1 MSHFPKLLSSQIAY
15 DVARTMLDGFDKHY
29 RLFRDVSVEARVRF
43 LAGDWH
49 GLQQLQ
55 RDRIAFYNE
64 RVDECVVLL
73 QDEYDAEE
81 IEDEIWQQIKLHY
94 IGLLTNHHQPE
105 LAETFFNSVCTRI
118 LHRSYFNN
126 DFIFV
131 RPAISTEYIEN
142 EESPTRPTYRAYYP
156 GSREGMAACFERVV
170 HNFQLDAPFEDL
182 KRDIGY
188 VLRAIDE
195 HFGEFRIAPNFQVH
209 TLSSLFFRNKSAF
222 IIGRVLNGDQTYPM
236 VIPIIHGPSG
246 KLVLDTVLLRQSQLL
261 ILFSFAH
268 AYFMVD
274 MEIPSAYVTF
284 LRDLLPRKS
293 RAEIYTSLGLQ
304 KQGKNLF
311 YRDFLHHLQH
321 SSDRFVSAPGIKG
334 LVMLVFTLPSF
345 PYVFKVIRDTFPP
358 PKETTREQVKAKYQ
372 LVKQHDRVGRMADT
386 LEYSDVAFPLS
397 RFDEALVRELAQ
409 HAPSMLEY
417 QRGKDG
423 VEEIVVR
430 HVYIERRMTP
440 LNIWLHEGTDEQVD
454 HGIREYGNAI
464 KELIAANIFPGDMLY
479 KNFGVTRHGR
489 VVFYDYDE
497 IEYLTDCNI
506 RRVPKPRNEEEE
518 MSGEVWYTVRPHDIF
533 PETYGTFLLGDPRVR
548 AAFLRHHPDFFDA
561 AMWQH
566 HKDRLLAGHVH
577 DFFAYQD
584 PERFVHR
591 FGADATG
598 TFDANEPTGSTD
610 ATRRAA

>member
-29 RLFRDVSVEARVRF
+29 RLFREVSHQAKLKFE
-43 LAGDWH
+43 AGDWH
-49 GLQQLQ
+49 GLQQIQ

-64 RVDECVVLL
+64 RVRESSVILE
-73 QDEYDAEE
+73 DEYDAEN
-81 IEDEIWQQIKLHY
+81 IEDEIWHQIKLHY

-142 EESPTRPTYRAYYP
+142 EESPTRPTFRAYYP
-156 GSREGMAACFERVV
+156 GSREGMAACFERIV
-170 HNFQLDAPFEDL
+170 HNFQLERPFEDL
-182 KRDIGY
+182 QRDIGY
-188 VLRAIDE
+188 VVRAVGE
-195 HFGEFRIAPNFQVH
+195 HFGDFRIAPNFQIH
-209 TLSSLFFRNKSAF
+209 TLSSLFFRNKAAF
-222 IIGRVLNGDQTYPM
+222 IIGRIVNGDRTFPLA
-236 VIPIIHGPSG
+236 IPILHGPSG
-246 KLVLDTVLLRQSQLL
+246 KLVLDTVLLKKEQLL
-261 ILFSFAH
+261 ILFSFTH
-268 AYFMVD
+268 SYFMVD

-284 LRDLLPRKS
+284 LRDIMPRKP

-321 SSDRFVSAPGIKG
+321 SSDKFIVAPGIRG
-334 LVMLVFTLPSF
+334 LVMLVFTLPSY
-345 PYVFKVIRDTFPP
+345 PYVFKVIRDVFPA
-358 PKETTREQVKAKYQ
+358 PKETTRELVKSKYQ

-397 RFDEALVRELAQ
+397 RFDDALVREFEQ
-409 HAPSMLEY
+409 HAPSMIEY
-417 QRGKDG
+417 QRAKDG
-423 VEEIVVR
+423 GEEIVVR

-440 LNIWLHEGTDEQVD
+440 LNIYLQEGSDAQVE
-454 HGIREYGNAI
+454 HGVIEYGNAI

-506 RRVPKPRNEEEE
+506 RHVPQPRNEEEE
-518 MSGEVWYTVRPHDIF
+518 MSGEIWYTVRPHDIF
-533 PETYGTFLLGDPRVR
+533 PETFRTFLLGDARVG
-548 AAFLRHHPDFFDA
+548 AAFLRHHADFFDP
-561 AMWQH
+561 AMWQS

-577 DFFAYQD
+577 DFFAYH
-584 PERFVHR
+584 PAERFINR
-591 FGADATG
+591 YGAVPELPAADPA
-598 TFDANEPTGSTD
+598 
-610 ATRRAA
+610 RRVA

>member
-29 RLFRDVSVEARVRF
+29 RLFREVSHQAKVKFEA
-43 LAGDWH
+43 ADWH

-64 RVDECVVLL
+64 RVRETSLIL
-73 QDEYDAEE
+73 EDEYDAER

-142 EESPTRPTYRAYYP
+142 EESPTRPTFRAYYP
-156 GSREGMAACFERVV
+156 GSRTGMAACFERIV
-170 HNFQLDAPFEDL
+170 HNFQLERPFEDL
-182 KRDIGY
+182 TRDIGY
-188 VLRAIDE
+188 VVRAVTE
-195 HFGEFRIAPNFQVH
+195 YFGDFRIAPNFQIHV
-209 TLSSLFFRNKSAF
+209 LSSLFFRNKSAF
-222 IIGRVLNGDQTYPM
+222 IIGRILNADRTFPLA
-236 VIPIIHGPSG
+236 IPIVHSPGG
-246 KLVLDTVLLRQSQLL
+246 KLSLDTVLLKKVQLL
-261 ILFSFAH
+261 ILFSFTH
-268 AYFMVD
+268 SYFMVD

-284 LRDLLPRKS
+284 LRDIMPRKP

-321 SSDRFVSAPGIKG
+321 SSDKFISAPGIKG
-334 LVMLVFTLPSF
+334 LVMLVFTLPSY
-345 PYVFKVIRDTFPP
+345 PYVFKVIKDYYPA
-358 PKETTREQVKAKYQ
+358 PKETTRELVKSKYQ

-397 RFDEALVRELAQ
+397 RFDDALVRELEQ
-409 HAPSMLEY
+409 HAPSMIEY

-423 VEEIVVR
+423 GEEIVVR

-440 LNIWLHEGTDEQVD
+440 LNIWLQEGSDAQIE
-454 HGIREYGNAI
+454 HGIVEYGNAI

-497 IEYLTDCNI
+497 IEYMTDTHI
-506 RRVPKPRNEEEE
+506 RHVPQPRNEEEE
-518 MSGEVWYTVRPHDIF
+518 MSGEVWYSVGRHDIF
-533 PETYGTFLLGDPRVR
+533 PETYRTFLLGDARVR
-548 AAFLRHHPDFFDA
+548 AAFLRHHADFFDP
-561 AMWQH
+561 AMWQA
-566 HKDRLLAGHVH
+566 HKDRLLAGQIH
-577 DFFAYQD
+577 DFYAYD
-584 PERFVHR
+584 VSERFINRYAAAAPTQGHA
-591 FGADATG
+591 GG
-598 TFDANEPTGSTD
+598 GSEP
-610 ATRRAA
+610 ARRVA

>member
-29 RLFRDVSVEARVRF
+29 RLFREVSIEAKARF
-43 LAGDWH
+43 EAGDWH

-55 RDRIAFYNE
+55 RDRIAFYND
-64 RVDECVVLL
+64 RVHESVALL
-73 QDEYDAEE
+73 QEEYDAER
-81 IEDEIWQQIKLHY
+81 IDDGIWQQIKLHY
-94 IGLLTNHHQPE
+94 IGLLTNHDQPE

-156 GSREGMAACFERVV
+156 GSRDGMAACFERIV
-170 HNFQLDAPFEDL
+170 HNYQLEVPFENL

-188 VLRAIDE
+188 VLRAITE

-236 VIPIIHGPSG
+236 AIPVIHGASG
-246 KLVLDTVLLRQSQLL
+246 KLVLDTVLLRPEQLL

-321 SSDRFVSAPGIKG
+321 SSDRFISAPGIKG

-345 PYVFKVIRDTFPP
+345 PYVFKVIRDTFPA
-358 PKETTREQVKAKYQ
+358 PKETTRELVKSKYQ

-397 RFDEALVRELAQ
+397 RFDEALVRELEQ
-409 HAPSMLEY
+409 HVPSMLEY
-417 QRGKDG
+417 QRSKDG
-423 VEEIVVR
+423 SEELVVR
-430 HVYIERRMTP
+430 HLYIERRMTP
-440 LNIWLHEGTDEQVD
+440 LNIWLHEGSDEQVD
-454 HGIREYGNAI
+454 HGILEYGNAI
-464 KELIAANIFPGDMLY
+464 KELMAANIFPGDMLY

-506 RRVPKPRNEEEE
+506 RRVPEPRNEEEE
-518 MSGEVWYTVRPHDIF
+518 MSGEVWYTVHPHDIF
-533 PETYGTFLLGDPRVR
+533 PETYRTFLLGDPRVR

-577 DFFAYQD
+577 DFFAYQSK
-584 PERFVHR
+584 ERFIHR
-591 FGADATG
+591 YGADSA
-598 TFDANEPTGSTD
+598 DAP
-610 ATRRAA
+610 RRAA

>member
-1 MSHFPKLLSSQIAY
+1 MSHFPKLLSSQIAF

-29 RLFRDVSVEARVRF
+29 RLFREVSHQAKLKFE
-43 LAGDWH
+43 AGDWH
-49 GLQQLQ
+49 GLQQIQ

-64 RVDECVVLL
+64 RVRESSVILE
-73 QDEYDAEE
+73 DEYDAEN
-81 IEDEIWQQIKLHY
+81 IDDEIWQQIKLHY

-142 EESPTRPTYRAYYP
+142 EESPTRPTFRAYYP
-156 GSREGMAACFERVV
+156 GSRAGMAACFERIV
-170 HNFQLDAPFEDL
+170 HNFQLEHPFEDL
-182 KRDIGY
+182 RRDIGY
-188 VLRAIDE
+188 VVRAIGE
-195 HFGEFRIAPNFQVH
+195 HFGDFRTAPNFQIH

-222 IIGRVLNGDQTYPM
+222 IIGRILNGDRTFPLA
-236 VIPIIHGPSG
+236 IPIVHAASG
-246 KLVLDTVLLRQSQLL
+246 KLMLDTVLLKKEQLL
-261 ILFSFAH
+261 ILFSFTH
-268 AYFMVD
+268 SYFMVD

-284 LRDLLPRKS
+284 LRDIMPRKP

-321 SSDRFVSAPGIKG
+321 SSDQFIVAPGIRG
-334 LVMLVFTLPSF
+334 LVMLVFTLPSY
-345 PYVFKVIRDTFPP
+345 PYVFKVIKDFFPA
-358 PKETTREQVKAKYQ
+358 PKETTRELVKSKYQ

-397 RFDEALVRELAQ
+397 RFDDALVREFQQ
-409 HAPSMLEY
+409 HAPSMIEY
-417 QRGKDG
+417 QRGKQG
-423 VEEIVVR
+423 EEEIVVR

-440 LNIWLHEGTDEQVD
+440 LNIYLQEGSDEQVE
-454 HGIREYGNAI
+454 HGVLEYGNAI
-464 KELIAANIFPGDMLY
+464 KELMAANIFPGDMLY

-506 RRVPKPRNEEEE
+506 RHVPQPRNEEEE

-533 PETYGTFLLGDPRVR
+533 PETFRTFLLGDTRVR
-548 AAFLRHHPDFFDA
+548 AAFLRHHADFFDP
-561 AMWQH
+561 AMWQG

-577 DFFAYQD
+577 DFFAYH
-584 PERFVHR
+584 PTERFINR
-591 FGADATG
+591 YGAASELPAADPA
-598 TFDANEPTGSTD
+598 
-610 ATRRAA
+610 RRVA

>member
-1 MSHFPKLLSSQIAY
+1 MSHFPKLLSSQIAF

-29 RLFRDVSVEARVRF
+29 RLFREVSHQAKLKFE
-43 LAGDWH
+43 AGDWH
-49 GLQQLQ
+49 GLQQIQ

-64 RVDECVVLL
+64 RVRESSVILE
-73 QDEYDAEE
+73 DEYDAKN

-142 EESPTRPTYRAYYP
+142 EESPTRPTFRAYYP

-170 HNFQLDAPFEDL
+170 HNFQLERPFEDL
-182 KRDIGY
+182 QRDIGY
-188 VLRAIDE
+188 VVRAVSE
-195 HFGEFRIAPNFQVH
+195 HFGDLRIAPNFQVH
-209 TLSSLFFRNKSAF
+209 TLSSLFFRNKSAY
-222 IIGRVLNGDQTYPM
+222 IIGRILNGDRTFPLA
-236 VIPIIHGPSG
+236 IPILHGPGG
-246 KLVLDTVLLRQSQLL
+246 KLTLDTVLLEKEQLL
-261 ILFSFAH
+261 ILFSFTH
-268 AYFMVD
+268 SYFMVD

-284 LRDLLPRKS
+284 LRDIMPRKP

-321 SSDRFVSAPGIKG
+321 SSDKFIVAPGIRG
-334 LVMLVFTLPSF
+334 LVMLVFTLPSY
-345 PYVFKVIRDTFPP
+345 PYVFKVIRDFFPA
-358 PKETTREQVKAKYQ
+358 PKETTRELVKSKYQ

-397 RFDEALVRELAQ
+397 RFDDALVREFEQ
-409 HAPSMLEY
+409 HAPSMIEY
-417 QRGKDG
+417 QRGKQG
-423 VEEIVVR
+423 GEEIVVR

-440 LNIWLHEGTDEQVD
+440 LNIYLTEGSDAQVE
-454 HGIREYGNAI
+454 HGVMEYGNTV

-506 RRVPKPRNEEEE
+506 RHVPQPRNEEEE

-533 PETYGTFLLGDPRVR
+533 PETYRTFLLGDPRVR
-548 AAFLRHHPDFFDA
+548 AAFLRHHADFFDP
-561 AMWQH
+561 AMWQS

-577 DFFAYQD
+577 DFFAYHSSQRFIHRYGEHGAEPTAVSKPG
-584 PERFVHR
+584 PERRV
-591 FGADATG
+591 A
-598 TFDANEPTGSTD
+598 
-610 ATRRAA
+610 

>member
-1 MSHFPKLLSSQIAY
+1 MRESSVI
-15 DVARTMLDGFDKHY
+15 L
-29 RLFRDVSVEARVRF
+29 E
-43 LAGDWH
+43 
-49 GLQQLQ
+49 
-55 RDRIAFYNE
+55 
-64 RVDECVVLL
+64 
-73 QDEYDAEE
+73 DEYDAEN

-142 EESPTRPTYRAYYP
+142 EESPTRPTFRAYYP

-170 HNFQLDAPFEDL
+170 HNFQLESPFEDL
-182 KRDIGY
+182 QRDIGY
-188 VLRAIDE
+188 VVRAVSE
-195 HFGEFRIAPNFQVH
+195 HFGDLRIAPNFQVH

-222 IIGRVLNGDQTYPM
+222 IIGRILNGDRTFPLA
-236 VIPIIHGPSG
+236 IPIVHGPSG
-246 KLVLDTVLLRQSQLL
+246 KLTLDTVLLKKEQLL
-261 ILFSFAH
+261 ILFSFTH
-268 AYFMVD
+268 SYFMVD

-284 LRDLLPRKS
+284 LRDIMPRKP

-321 SSDRFVSAPGIKG
+321 SSDKFIVAPGIRG
-334 LVMLVFTLPSF
+334 LVMLVFTLPSY
-345 PYVFKVIRDTFPP
+345 PYVFKVIKDFFPA
-358 PKETTREQVKAKYQ
+358 PKETTRELVKSKYQ

-397 RFDEALVRELAQ
+397 RFDEALVREFEQ
-409 HAPSMLEY
+409 HAPSMIEY

-423 VEEIVVR
+423 GEEIVVR

-440 LNIWLHEGTDEQVD
+440 LNIYLTEGTDEQVE
-454 HGIREYGNAI
+454 HGVIEYGNAV

-506 RRVPKPRNEEEE
+506 RDVPQPRNEEEE

-533 PETYGTFLLGDPRVR
+533 PETFRTFLLGDTRVR
-548 AAFLRHHPDFFDA
+548 AAFLRHHADFFDP
-561 AMWQH
+561 AMWQS

-577 DFFAYQD
+577 DFFAYHSS
-584 PERFVHR
+584 ERFIHR
-591 FGADATG
+591 YSEAGSAQG
-598 TFDANEPTGSTD
+598 TAAVPDPGPA
-610 ATRRAA
+610 RRVA

>member
-15 DVARTMLDGFDKHY
+15 DVARTMLGGFDKHY
-29 RLFRDVSVEARVRF
+29 RLFREVSHAAKVRF
-43 LAGDWH
+43 EAGDWH

-64 RVDECVVLL
+64 RVRETSLIL
-73 QDEYDAEE
+73 QEEYDAER
-81 IEDEIWQQIKLHY
+81 IEDGIWQQIKLHY
-94 IGLLTNHHQPE
+94 IGLLTKHHQPE
-105 LAETFFNSVCTRI
+105 LAETFFNSVCTRL

-142 EESPTRPTYRAYYP
+142 EESPTRPTFRAYYP

-170 HNFQLDAPFEDL
+170 HNYQLERPFEDL
-182 KRDIGY
+182 TRDIGY
-188 VLRAIDE
+188 VVRAVTE

-222 IIGRVLNGDQTYPM
+222 IIGRVLNGDQTYPLA
-236 VIPIIHGPSG
+236 IPIIHGPSG
-246 KLVLDTVLLRQSQLL
+246 KLMLDTVLLRQEQLL

-321 SSDRFVSAPGIKG
+321 SSDKFISAPGIKG
-334 LVMLVFTLPSF
+334 LVMLVFTLPSY
-345 PYVFKVIRDTFPP
+345 PYVFKVIRDFFPA
-358 PKETTREQVKAKYQ
+358 PKETTRELVQSKYQ

-386 LEYSDVAFPLS
+386 LEYSDVAFPLA
-397 RFDEALVRELAQ
+397 RFDEALVRELHQ
-409 HAPSMLEY
+409 HAPSMIEY

-423 VEEIVVR
+423 GEEIVVR

-440 LNIWLHEGTDEQVD
+440 LNLWLQEGTDEQVE
-454 HGIREYGNAI
+454 HGIIEYGNAV

-506 RRVPKPRNEEEE
+506 RRVPEPRNEEEE
-518 MSGEVWYTVRPHDIF
+518 MSGEVWYTVHPHDIF
-533 PETYGTFLLGDPRVR
+533 PETYRTFLLGDLRVR
-548 AAFLRHHPDFFDA
+548 AAFLRHHEDFFDA
-561 AMWQH
+561 TMWQH

-577 DFFAYQD
+577 DFFAYD
-584 PERFVHR
+584 SKERFINR
-591 FGADATG
+591 YGPGAGQPATNL
-598 TFDANEPTGSTD
+598 A
-610 ATRRAA
+610 RRAA

>member
-1 MSHFPKLLSSQIAY
+1 MSHFPKLLSSQIAF

-29 RLFRDVSVEARVRF
+29 RLFREVSHQAKLKFEG
-43 LAGDWH
+43 GDWH
-49 GLQQLQ
+49 GLQQIQ

-64 RVDECVVLL
+64 RVRESSIILE
-73 QDEYDAEE
+73 DEYDAEN
-81 IEDEIWQQIKLHY
+81 IDDEIWQQIKLHY

-142 EESPTRPTYRAYYP
+142 EESPTRPTFRAYYP
-156 GSREGMAACFERVV
+156 GSRAGMAGCFERIV
-170 HNFQLDAPFEDL
+170 HNFQLERPFEDL
-182 KRDIGY
+182 ERDIGY
-188 VLRAIDE
+188 VVRAMSE
-195 HFGEFRIAPNFQVH
+195 HFGDFRIAPNFQIH

-222 IIGRVLNGDQTYPM
+222 IIGRILNGDRTFPLA
-236 VIPIIHGPSG
+236 IPIIHGPSG
-246 KLVLDTVLLRQSQLL
+246 KLVLDTVLLKKEQLL
-261 ILFSFAH
+261 ILFSFTH
-268 AYFMVD
+268 SYFMVD

-284 LRDLLPRKS
+284 LRDIMPRKP
-293 RAEIYTSLGLQ
+293 RAEIYTTLGLQ

-311 YRDFLHHLQH
+311 YRDYLHHLQH
-321 SSDRFVSAPGIKG
+321 SSDKFIVAPGIRG
-334 LVMLVFTLPSF
+334 LVMLVFTLPSY
-345 PYVFKVIRDTFPP
+345 PYVFKVIKDFFPA
-358 PKETTREQVKAKYQ
+358 PKETTRELVKSKYQ

-397 RFDEALVRELAQ
+397 RFDEALVREFEQ
-409 HAPSMLEY
+409 HAPSMIEY
-417 QRGKDG
+417 QRGKQG
-423 VEEIVVR
+423 GEEIVVR

-440 LNIWLHEGTDEQVD
+440 LNIYLQEGSDEQVE
-454 HGIREYGNAI
+454 HGVLEYGNAI
-464 KELIAANIFPGDMLY
+464 KELMAANIFPGDMLY

-506 RRVPKPRNEEEE
+506 RHVPQPRNEEEE

-533 PETYGTFLLGDPRVR
+533 PETFRTFLLGDARVR
-548 AAFLRHHPDFFDA
+548 AAFLRHHADFFDP
-561 AMWQH
+561 AMWQG

-577 DFFAYQD
+577 DFFAYH
-584 PERFVHR
+584 PTERFINR
-591 FGADATG
+591 YGAAAVLPAADPA
-598 TFDANEPTGSTD
+598 
-610 ATRRAA
+610 RRVA

>member
-29 RLFRDVSVEARVRF
+29 RLFREVSIEAKARF
-43 LAGDWH
+43 EAGDWH

-55 RDRIAFYNE
+55 RDRIAFYND
-64 RVDECVVLL
+64 RVHETVLLL
-73 QDEYDAEE
+73 QDEYDAER
-81 IEDEIWQQIKLHY
+81 IDDGIWQQIKLHY

-156 GSREGMAACFERVV
+156 GSRDGMAACFERIV
-170 HNFQLDAPFEDL
+170 HNFQLARPFENL

-188 VLRAIDE
+188 VLRAITE

-222 IIGRVLNGDQTYPM
+222 IIGRVLNGDQNYPI
-236 VIPIIHGPSG
+236 VIPIIHGASG
-246 KLVLDTVLLRQSQLL
+246 KLVLDTVLLRPEQLL

-274 MEIPSAYVTF
+274 MEIPSAFVTF
-284 LRDLLPRKS
+284 LRDLLPRKA

-321 SSDRFVSAPGIKG
+321 SSDRFISAPGIKG

-345 PYVFKVIRDTFPP
+345 PYVFKVIRDAFPA
-358 PKETTREQVKAKYQ
+358 PKETTRELVESKYQ

-397 RFDEALVRELAQ
+397 RFDEALVRELEQ
-409 HAPSMLEY
+409 HAPSMVEY
-417 QRGKDG
+417 QRGRDG
-423 VEEIVVR
+423 IDEIVVR

-440 LNIWLHEGTDEQVD
+440 LNIWLHEGSDEQVD
-454 HGIREYGNAI
+454 HGILEYGNAV

-479 KNFGVTRHGR
+479 KNFGVTRNRR

-506 RRVPKPRNEEEE
+506 RRVPEPRNEEEE

-533 PETYGTFLLGDPRVR
+533 PETYRTFLLGDPRVR

-577 DFFAYQD
+577 DFFAYQSQ
-584 PERFVHR
+584 ERFIHR
-591 FGADATG
+591 YGIDA
-598 TFDANEPTGSTD
+598 AGSTD
-610 ATRRAA
+610 VPRRAA

>member
-15 DVARTMLDGFDKHY
+15 DVARTMLDGFDTHY
-29 RLFRDVSVEARVRF
+29 RLFREVSIEAKARF
-43 LAGDWH
+43 EAGDWH

-55 RDRIAFYNE
+55 RDRIAFYNQ
-64 RVDECVVLL
+64 RVHETIVTL
-73 QDEYDAEE
+73 QDEYDAER
-81 IEDEIWQQIKLHY
+81 IGDEIWQQIKLHY

-105 LAETFFNSVCTRI
+105 LAETFFNSVFTRI
-118 LHRSYFNN
+118 QHRSYFNN

-142 EESPTRPTYRAYYP
+142 EESPTKPTYRAYYP
-156 GSREGMAACFERVV
+156 GSREGMAACLERVV
-170 HNFQLDAPFEDL
+170 HNFQLELPFEDL

-188 VLRAIDE
+188 VVRAITE
-195 HFGEFRIAPNFQVH
+195 HFGEFRIAANFQVH
-209 TLSSLFFRNKSAF
+209 TLSSLFFRNKTAF
-222 IIGRVLNGDQTYPM
+222 IIGRVLNGDKSYPL
-236 VIPIIHGPSG
+236 VVPIIHGPSG
-246 KLVLDTVLLRQSQLL
+246 KLVLDTVLLRPEQIL

-284 LRDLLPRKS
+284 LRDLLPRKA
-293 RAEIYTSLGLQ
+293 RAEIYASLGLQ

-321 SSDRFVSAPGIKG
+321 SSDKFISAPGIKG

-345 PYVFKVIRDTFPP
+345 PYVFKVIRDFFPA
-358 PKETTREQVKAKYQ
+358 PKETTRELVKSKYQ

-397 RFDEALVRELAQ
+397 RFDDALVRELEQ

-417 QRGKDG
+417 QRSKDG
-423 VEEIVVR
+423 EDEIVVR
-430 HVYIERRMTP
+430 HLYIERRMTP

-454 HGIREYGNAI
+454 HGILEYGNAV

-506 RRVPKPRNEEEE
+506 RRVPEPRNEEEE
-518 MSGEVWYTVRPHDIF
+518 MSGEVWYTVHPHDIF

-548 AAFLRHHPDFFDA
+548 AAFTRHHPDFFDA

-566 HKDRLLAGHVH
+566 YKDRLLAGHVH
-577 DFFAYQD
+577 DFFAYHTK
-584 PERFVHR
+584 ERFIHR
-591 FGADATG
+591 YGTGAAGHATE
-598 TFDANEPTGSTD
+598 EP
-610 ATRRAA
+610 RRAA

>member
-29 RLFRDVSVEARVRF
+29 RLFREVGQQAKLKFE
-43 LAGDWH
+43 AGDWH
-49 GLQQLQ
+49 ALQRMQ
-55 RDRIAFYNE
+55 RDRIDFYNE
-64 RVDECVVLL
+64 RVREATEIL
-73 QDEYDAEE
+73 QDEYDAET
-81 IEDEIWQQIKLHY
+81 IDDGIWQQVKLHY

-126 DFIFV
+126 DFIFL
-131 RPAISTEYIEN
+131 RPAVSTEYIEN
-142 EESPTRPTYRAYYP
+142 EESPIKPTFRAYYP
-156 GSREGMAACFERVV
+156 GSREGMAHCFERIV
-170 HNFQLDAPFEDL
+170 HNFQLERPFENL
-182 KRDIGY
+182 GRDIEY
-188 VLRAIDE
+188 VVRAISDE
-195 HFGEFRIAPNFQVH
+195 LGDFPIAPNFQIHV
-209 TLSSLFFRNKSAF
+209 LSSLFFRNKTAF
-222 IIGRVLNGDQTYPM
+222 IIGRMLNGERTYP
-236 VIPIIHGPSG
+236 VAIPIVHAPSG
-246 KLVLDTVLLRQSQLL
+246 KLMLDTVLLRKEQLL

-284 LRDLLPRKS
+284 LRDIMPRKP

-321 SSDRFVSAPGIKG
+321 SSDKFIVAPGIRG
-334 LVMLVFTLPSF
+334 LVMLVFTLPSY
-345 PYVFKVIRDTFPP
+345 PYVFKVIKDFYPA
-358 PKETTREQVKAKYQ
+358 PKETTRQQIKGKYQ

-397 RFDEALVRELAQ
+397 RFDDALVRELHE
-409 HAPSMLEY
+409 HAPSMIEY
-417 QRGKDG
+417 QRARDG
-423 VEEIVVR
+423 TEEIVVR

-440 LNIWLHEGTDEQVD
+440 LNIWLQEGSEEQVE
-454 HGIREYGNAI
+454 HGIVEYGNAI

-506 RRVPKPRNEEEE
+506 RRVPEARNEEEE
-518 MSGEVWYTVRPHDIF
+518 MAGEVWYSVGKHDIF
-533 PETYGTFLLGDPRVR
+533 PETYRTFLLGDPRVR
-548 AAFLRHHPDFFDA
+548 AAFLRHHADIFEP
-561 AMWQH
+561 AMWQG
-566 HKDRLLAGHVH
+566 HKTLLQEGHVH
-577 DFFAYQD
+577 DFYAYD
-584 PERFVHR
+584 ASERFINRYGKDPVQSP
-591 FGADATG
+591 A
-598 TFDANEPTGSTD
+598 
-610 ATRRAA
+610 RRAA

>member
-29 RLFRDVSVEARVRF
+29 RLFREVSHQAKLKFE
-43 LAGDWH
+43 AGDWH
-49 GLQQLQ
+49 GLQQIQ

-64 RVDECVVLL
+64 RVRESSVILE
-73 QDEYDAEE
+73 DEYDAEN

-142 EESPTRPTYRAYYP
+142 EESPTRPTFRAYYP
-156 GSREGMAACFERVV
+156 GSRDGMATCFERIV
-170 HNFQLDAPFEDL
+170 HNFQLERPFEDL
-182 KRDIGY
+182 QRDIGY
-188 VLRAIDE
+188 VVRAVGE
-195 HFGEFRIAPNFQVH
+195 HFGDFRIAPNFQIH

-222 IIGRVLNGDQTYPM
+222 IIGRILNGDRTFPLA
-236 VIPIIHGPSG
+236 IPIVHGPSG
-246 KLVLDTVLLRQSQLL
+246 KLVLDTVLLKKEQLL
-261 ILFSFAH
+261 ILFSFTH
-268 AYFMVD
+268 SYFMVD

-284 LRDLLPRKS
+284 LRDIMPRKP

-321 SSDRFVSAPGIKG
+321 SSDKFIVAPGIRG
-334 LVMLVFTLPSF
+334 LVMLVFTLPSY
-345 PYVFKVIRDTFPP
+345 PYVFKVIRDFFPA
-358 PKETTREQVKAKYQ
+358 PKETTRELVKSKYQ

-397 RFDEALVRELAQ
+397 RFDDALVREFEQ
-409 HAPSMLEY
+409 HAPSMIEY
-417 QRGKDG
+417 QRAKDG
-423 VEEIVVR
+423 GEEIVVR

-440 LNIWLHEGTDEQVD
+440 LNIYLQEGSDAQVE
-454 HGIREYGNAI
+454 HGVIEYGNAI

-506 RRVPKPRNEEEE
+506 RHVPQPRNEEEE

-533 PETYGTFLLGDPRVR
+533 PETFRTFLLGDARVG
-548 AAFLRHHPDFFDA
+548 AAFLRHHADFFDP
-561 AMWQH
+561 AMWQS

-577 DFFAYQD
+577 DFFAYH
-584 PERFVHR
+584 PAERFINR
-591 FGADATG
+591 YGAVPELPAADPA
-598 TFDANEPTGSTD
+598 
-610 ATRRAA
+610 RRVA

>member
-29 RLFRDVSVEARVRF
+29 RLFREVSHQAKLKFE
-43 LAGDWH
+43 AGDWH
-49 GLQQLQ
+49 GLQQIQ

-64 RVDECVVLL
+64 RVRESSVILE
-73 QDEYDAEE
+73 DEYDAEN

-142 EESPTRPTYRAYYP
+142 EESPTRPTFRAYYP
-156 GSREGMAACFERVV
+156 GSRDGMAACFERVV
-170 HNFQLDAPFEDL
+170 HNFQLERPFEDL
-182 KRDIGY
+182 PRDIGY
-188 VLRAIDE
+188 VVRAVGE
-195 HFGEFRIAPNFQVH
+195 HFGDLRIAPNFQIH
-209 TLSSLFFRNKSAF
+209 TLSSLFFRNKAAF
-222 IIGRVLNGDQTYPM
+222 IIGRILNGDRTFPLA
-236 VIPIIHGPSG
+236 IPILHGPSG
-246 KLVLDTVLLRQSQLL
+246 KLVLDTVLLKKEQLL
-261 ILFSFAH
+261 ILFSFTH
-268 AYFMVD
+268 SYFMVD

-284 LRDLLPRKS
+284 LRDIMPRKP

-321 SSDRFVSAPGIKG
+321 SSDQFIIAPGIRG
-334 LVMLVFTLPSF
+334 LVMLVFTLPSY
-345 PYVFKVIRDTFPP
+345 PYVFKVIRDVIPA
-358 PKETTREQVKAKYQ
+358 PKETTRELVKSKYQ

-397 RFDEALVRELAQ
+397 RFDEALVREFEQL
-409 HAPSMLEY
+409 APSMIEY
-417 QRGKDG
+417 QRAKDG
-423 VEEIVVR
+423 GEEIVVR

-440 LNIWLHEGTDEQVD
+440 LNIYLQEGSDAQVE
-454 HGIREYGNAI
+454 HGVIEYGNAI

-506 RRVPKPRNEEEE
+506 RHVPQPRNEEEE

-533 PETYGTFLLGDPRVR
+533 PETFRTFLLGDARVR
-548 AAFLRHHPDFFDA
+548 AAFLRHHADFFDP
-561 AMWQH
+561 AMWQS

-577 DFFAYQD
+577 DFFAYHAS
-584 PERFVHR
+584 ERFIHR
-591 FGADATG
+591 YGAATG
-598 TFDANEPTGSTD
+598 PSVNQADPQPAAGP
-610 ATRRAA
+610 ARRVA

>member
-29 RLFRDVSVEARVRF
+29 RLFREAGH
-43 LAGDWH
+43 LAKLKFEAADWP

-55 RDRIAFYNE
+55 RDRIDFYNE
-64 RVDECVVLL
+64 RVREASVILE
-73 QDEYDAEE
+73 DEYDAEN

-142 EESPTRPTYRAYYP
+142 EESPTRPTFRAYYP
-156 GSREGMAACFERVV
+156 GSRKGMAACFERIV
-170 HNFQLDAPFEDL
+170 HNFQLERPFDDL
-182 KRDIGY
+182 TRDIGY
-188 VLRAIDE
+188 VVRAVTE
-195 HFGEFRIAPNFQVH
+195 YFGDFRIAPNFQIHV
-209 TLSSLFFRNKSAF
+209 LSSLFFRNKSAF
-222 IIGRVLNGDQTYPM
+222 IIGRILNADRTFPLA
-236 VIPIIHGPSG
+236 IPIVHTPDG
-246 KLVLDTVLLRQSQLL
+246 KLSLDTVLLKKVQLL
-261 ILFSFAH
+261 ILFSFTH
-268 AYFMVD
+268 SYFMVD

-284 LRDLLPRKS
+284 LRDIMPRKP

-321 SSDRFVSAPGIKG
+321 SSDNFISAPGIKG
-334 LVMLVFTLPSF
+334 LVMLVFTLPSY
-345 PYVFKVIRDTFPP
+345 PYVFKVIKDYYPA
-358 PKETTREQVKAKYQ
+358 PKETTRELIKSKYQ

-397 RFDEALVRELAQ
+397 RFDDALVRELEL
-409 HAPSMLEY
+409 HAPSMIEY

-423 VEEIVVR
+423 GEEIVVR

-440 LNIWLHEGTDEQVD
+440 LNIWLQEGSDAQVE
-454 HGIREYGNAI
+454 HGIVEYGNAI

-497 IEYLTDCNI
+497 IEYMTDTNV
-506 RRVPKPRNEEEE
+506 RHVPQPRNEEEE
-518 MSGEVWYTVRPHDIF
+518 LSGEVWYSVGRHDIF
-533 PETYGTFLLGDPRVR
+533 PETYRTFLLGDARVR
-548 AAFLRHHPDFFDA
+548 AAFLRHHADFFDP
-561 AMWQH
+561 AMWQA
-566 HKDRLLAGHVH
+566 HKDRLLAGQIH
-577 DFFAYQD
+577 DFYAYD
-584 PERFVHR
+584 VSERFIHR
-591 FGADATG
+591 YAAGSGDAEARAHG
-598 TFDANEPTGSTD
+598 NDPVPA
-610 ATRRAA
+610 RRVA